1 MIFTPLA
8 ERTLTTTLRKARDRR
23 PDHPALREP
32 SRSLSYVQVWEAACR
47 FAGGY
52 HSLGVAHGDR
62 VLLMLDNHV
71 DAVLSWL
78 GLSFAGAVE
87 TLVNTGYRGSILTR
101 VISDS
106 GARVAVVE
114 EHYVDQFLEAAGG
127 VIETL
132 IVRRPVPAAG
142 SRDSAGPDGDPR
154 FVPFGVLFA
163 SPAIEPAH
171 IDPWDLMAII
181 YTSGTTGLSKGV
193 LLTHAAAH
201 CTAETVG
208 NAHQDDVRF
217 VVLPL
222 FHAAGQ
228 WGGVYRALIAGA
240 TAYIAPGFHASTF
253 WREAIQTGATTT
265 QLVGAM
271 ADFLLRQPASPD
283 DAGHAVRE
291 VHMVPVV
298 DDVEQFAQRFGVQV
312 LTAYGST
319 ESGNPIFDLGA
330 PGIRKGR
337 VGTPSALMELRI
349 VDENDVEVEDGRV
362 GEGIVRSS
370 VPWLF
375 TLGYNENPEASLKL
389 WRNGWLHTGDA
400 FYRDPDGFYH
410 YVDRLSDSLRRRGE
424 NVSSVELEMEVN
436 SHPDIVESSAIGI
449 PSSHTEDEIKVVAIR
464 ASGSAVTEAE
474 LESYLTTRLPDFMVP
489 RYIEFVD
496 DFPRT
501 PTAKVRKHL
510 LREMGVGAAWDREA
524 ARAAEARLPNQR
536 RPLTTPL

>member
-1 MIFTPLA
+1 MRATAPTDPEATVIFTPLA
-8 ERTLTTTLRKARDRR
+8 ERTLTATLRKAKDRR
-23 PDHPALREP
+23 PEHPALCEP
-32 SRSLSYVQVWEAACR
+32 SRSLSYRQAWEAACC

-52 HSLGVAHGDR
+52 RSLGVVRGDR

-87 TLVNTGYRGSILTR
+87 TLVNTGYRGSILAR
-101 VISDS
+101 VICDS
-106 GARVAVVE
+106 AARVAVVE

-127 VIETL
+127 AVETL

-142 SRDSAGPDGDPR
+142 SHDSAGLNSAGPGGDPR
-154 FVPFGVLFA
+154 FVPFGALSA

-171 IDPWDLMAII
+171 VDPWDLMAII

-193 LLTHAAAH
+193 LLTQAAAH

-208 NAHQDDVRF
+208 NTHQDDVRF

-240 TAYIAPGFHASTF
+240 TAYIAPRFHASTF

-298 DDVEQFAQRFGVQV
+298 EDVEQFAQRFGVQV
-312 LTAYGST
+312 L
-319 ESGNPIFDLGA
+319 D
-330 PGIRKGR
+330 RK
-337 VGTPSALMELRI
+337 
-349 VDENDVEVEDGRV
+349 
-362 GEGIVRSS
+362 S
-370 VPWLF
+370 V
-375 TLGYNENPEASLKL
+375 
-389 WRNGWLHTGDA
+389 
-400 FYRDPDGFYH
+400 
-410 YVDRLSDSLRRRGE
+410 V
-424 NVSSVELEMEVN
+424 
-436 SHPDIVESSAIGI
+436 
-449 PSSHTEDEIKVVAIR
+449 
-464 ASGSAVTEAE
+464 
-474 LESYLTTRLPDFMVP
+474 
-489 RYIEFVD
+489 
-496 DFPRT
+496 
-501 PTAKVRKHL
+501 
-510 LREMGVGAAWDREA
+510 
-524 ARAAEARLPNQR
+524 
-536 RPLTTPL
+536 